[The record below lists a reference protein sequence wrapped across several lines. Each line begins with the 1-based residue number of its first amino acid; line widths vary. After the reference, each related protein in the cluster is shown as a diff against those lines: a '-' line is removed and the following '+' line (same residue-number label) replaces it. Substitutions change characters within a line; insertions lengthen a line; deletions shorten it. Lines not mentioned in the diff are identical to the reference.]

1 MTTVDVA
8 RMAEAQAREAMGEV
22 ETMATKAAA
31 KVGTIR
37 DIMRGHPGKREA
49 MCYLSRI
56 VNGHCM
62 VEDVP
67 LEHRG
72 VVLRAH
78 ALILARTPTAGQPG
92 PPRHRTARPW
102 SPFERGGE
110 LYYLTL
116 DGLHEDEDEDED
128 G

>member
-49 MCYLSRI
+49 MRYLSRI

-72 VVLRAH
+72 GCPAGP
-78 ALILARTPTAGQPG
+78 RTHPG
-92 PPRHRTARPW
+92 PHANGWPTW
-102 SPFERGGE
+102 SSSAPDGATVVAVRERG
-110 LYYLTL
+110 
-116 DGLHEDEDEDED
+116 
-128 G
+128 